1 VARYVAAGLSYR
13 RLQLRSHQPTGVRG
27 ACANISRHLDYC
39 DMFAGELR
47 RKETRVRFQPL
58 AYRRRAAAV
67 FANGEGGSRV

>member
-1 VARYVAAGLSYR
+1 
-13 RLQLRSHQPTGVRG
+13 
-27 ACANISRHLDYC
+27 
-39 DMFAGELR
+39 MFAGELR